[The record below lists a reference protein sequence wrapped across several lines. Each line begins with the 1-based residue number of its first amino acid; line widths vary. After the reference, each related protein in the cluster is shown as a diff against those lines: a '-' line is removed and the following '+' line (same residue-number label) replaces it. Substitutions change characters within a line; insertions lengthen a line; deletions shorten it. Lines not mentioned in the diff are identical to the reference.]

1 MNLLRIYLLLILAI
15 NLLFNTVYAADYLSD
30 SERTYLKAKKVIV
43 MGVLSE
49 PWLPYWG
56 GIENTIGIQHDY
68 AVGIGKELDV
78 KIEYRSYQSI
88 TDLVTAVHDG
98 DVDFAIGFSK
108 TKEREKNIL
117 FSLPLYNN
125 LRVIWLRDK
134 KLNQQDMNHL
144 KWVCVQG
151 SSYCE
156 TLEQSHYPHILL
168 AQSFLESAEMMKQGL
183 ADATI
188 TNYISL
194 NHYISPNSGYDG
206 EIIADGRLGV
216 EINRIIL
223 PMGNNEL
230 KSIFDKLI
238 LAEATGNTANKI
250 DSTNIYFL
258 NNKDS
263 LKLLSQENSNQI
275 VRYTIE
281 EDIYPL
287 SYCDEGDNQVKG
299 YVHDLLKL
307 IESKSF
313 LKFQYVPA
321 NGRDIRQMLIDNE
334 VDLLPSLNVDDIDNR
349 DFIATPPYTNL
360 QFGYVVT
367 KKPFQQKKL
376 AILDRT
382 GYLYSH
388 LKIYEDNKK
397 VKVYRDLKKVILDL
411 KSGKITHALMNQ
423 DIINQQMA
431 YLGDKFLILPA
442 IDNEGYSINIGMV
455 FRKDESILFEMLSRS
470 LTMVTESEIN
480 ALKSLHKKVN
490 VNYGYDKQQVTIYS
504 LIAMC
509 IFLFL
514 LLFGIIIFYKLKSSL
529 KYSQISSKLSEVQ
542 VQWLTDLLDKIP
554 SMIFISDVNGKV
566 VLSNRSYKQ
575 CSKAS
580 LISDDVNCLICTG
593 IGSVDLSNK
602 HYQIDEKY
610 YVINH
615 ESIAH
620 PKSGDTH
627 YLTVCSD
634 ITELKLSELA
644 LRDSNNKAL
653 EAVDARNHFLAVM
666 SHELRTPIAA
676 MLGLMEIL
684 STRIKNDESRLL
696 LTNAIRS
703 AERIKHHVHEILD
716 FSKMEAQQ
724 LQLDI
729 RQHNILEELCP
740 TIRSFEASAKLKGVE
755 FVVDWVPTAII
766 YAKFDA
772 LRLNQVLTNV
782 LANAVKFT
790 TAGTVSIHVE
800 LTEEQIVFAVK
811 DTGCG
816 MNEAHLDSLFK
827 PFMQADKTITRQYGG
842 TGLGMSIV
850 SNLVNLMDGHITVSS
865 TLNEGT
871 QVTIV
876 LPICGEP
883 LSEPLSQRNYRCTNE
898 RIIEWLKCWQVSVSQ
913 GGVSLVDF
921 DAIMTKKHLYPD
933 LLIDKIKDSE
943 QVLVQPKKM
952 KLCGHVLVVDDDA
965 INRLLLK
972 KQLHE
977 LGVQATIVGD
987 GEEAFHL
994 LQSED
999 SQFDLLLTDCH
1010 MPKMDGFALARF
1022 VKNHIP
1028 QERYKVVIGCTAED
1042 SRLIAE
1048 KAYQSGMEHVLYKPY
1063 SLASL
1068 YTMLSG
1074 YLSMYPLVN
1083 ADSKSWL
1090 ESFLPG
1096 EKSEI
1101 ASVVA
1106 ESLAAEVD
1114 RLEKHDSDYKM
1125 IAHRVK
1131 GSAGALQ
1138 LDYLA
1143 SLAVSLERELEPQAV
1158 VSAKQRLIME
1168 MKIVIIQAQE
1178 WLDKQQRV
1186 DDE

>member
-1 MNLLRIYLLLILAI
+1 MNLLRIYLPLVLAFY
-15 NLLFNTVYAADYLSD
+15 LLFNHAYAADYLSD
-30 SERTYLKAKKVIV
+30 SDRIYLKTKETIV

-56 GIENTIGIQHDY
+56 GIENKTGIQHDY
-68 AVGIGKELDV
+68 AVGIEKDLGI

-88 TDLVTAVHDG
+88 TTLITAVHNG

-108 TKEREKNIL
+108 TEEREKNLL
-117 FSLPLYNN
+117 FTLPLYDN

-134 KLNQQDMNHL
+134 KLKQQDINNL

-151 SSYCE
+151 SAYCDI
-156 TLEQSHYPHILL
+156 LEQSHYPHILL
-168 AQSFLESAEMMKQGL
+168 AQSFLESAEMIKQGL

-194 NHYISPNSGYDG
+194 NHYISPNSGFDG
-206 EIIADGRLGV
+206 DIISDGRLGI
-216 EINRIIL
+216 ERNRIIL
-223 PMGNNEL
+223 PIINDQL
-230 KSIFDKLI
+230 KNIFDKLI
-238 LAEATGNTANKI
+238 LAEATGNTDNKI

-258 NNKDS
+258 NNQDS
-263 LKLLSQENSNQI
+263 LELLSQENGNQI

-313 LKFQYVPA
+313 LQFQYVPA

-349 DFIATPPYTNL
+349 DFLATQPYTNL

-388 LKIYEDNKK
+388 LKSYEDNKK
-397 VKVYRDLKKVILDL
+397 VKVYRDIKKVILDL

-431 YLGDKFLILPA
+431 YFGDRFLILPA
-442 IDNEGYSINIGMV
+442 TDSEGYSINIGMV
-455 FRKDESILFEMLSRS
+455 FRKDESILSEMLSRS

-480 ALKSLHKKVN
+480 ELKSRHKKVN
-490 VNYGYDKQQVTIYS
+490 VNYGYDKQQVIIYS
-504 LIAMC
+504 LVAMC

-566 VLSNRSYKQ
+566 VLSNRSYNQ

-580 LISDDVNCLICTG
+580 LISNDVNGFICAG

-620 PKSGDTH
+620 PKSGDTY

-684 STRIKNDESRLL
+684 STRIKNEESHLL

-703 AERIKHHVHEILD
+703 AERIKHHVNDILD

-724 LQLDI
+724 LQLDM
-729 RQHNILEELCP
+729 RRHNILDELCP
-740 TIRSFEASAKLKGVE
+740 TIRSFEASALLKGIE
-755 FVVDWVPTAII
+755 FAVDWVPTNII

-772 LRLNQVLTNV
+772 LRLNQVISNV
-782 LANAVKFT
+782 LENAVKFT
-790 TAGTVSIHVE
+790 TSGRVSVRVE
-800 LTEEQIVFAVK
+800 MTEEKVVFAVK

-816 MNEAHLDSLFK
+816 MSESHLDSLFK
-827 PFMQADKTITRQYGG
+827 PFIQADKTITRRYGG

-850 SNLVNLMDGHITVSS
+850 WNLVNLMGGKITVSS
-865 TLNEGT
+865 ELQQGT
-871 QVTIV
+871 EVTIV
-876 LPICGEP
+876 IPICGE
-883 LSEPLSQRNYRCTNE
+883 LTSEPLTQRGYRCRDE
-898 RIIEWLKCWQVSVSQ
+898 RVKEWLRCWQVSDSQ
-913 GGVSLVDF
+913 SDASLFDF
-921 DAIMTKKHLYPD
+921 DMIMTKNNLYPD
-933 LLIDKIKDSE
+933 LLIGKVKDSE

-977 LGVQATIVGD
+977 LGVQATIAGD
-987 GEEAFHL
+987 GEEACHL

-1010 MPKMDGFALARF
+1010 MPKMDGFALTRY
-1022 VKNHIP
+1022 VTNHIP
-1028 QERYKVVIGCTAED
+1028 KERYKVIIGCTAED

-1063 SLASL
+1063 TLASL

-1074 YLSMYPLVN
+1074 YLSIYPLVN

-1106 ESLAAEVD
+1106 EALAAEVD
-1114 RLEKHDSDYKM
+1114 ALEKHDSDYKM

-1143 SLAVSLERELEPQAV
+1143 SLAVSLERELEPQAMI
-1158 VSAKQRLIME
+1158 SARQKLITE
-1168 MKIVIIQAQE
+1168 MKLVITQAQE
-1178 WLDKQQRV
+1178 WLNTRQQA